1 MLSVACIITGCQMK
15 SFVIIASIIED
26 SRNKKGCPCET
37 AIFYDKMRFETL
49 IYSTTTLRVKFPL
62 FDMIFSI

>member
-1 MLSVACIITGCQMK
+1 MK